1 MKNLNRSFVSS
12 YIMTKTIFGK
22 KLLILTTIAVL
33 VTSLMLFAIP
43 ASAAHLSCGD
53 TVTTDT
59 TLDADLICA
68 GTPGLI
74 IGAAGI
80 TIDLNGHTISGTAC
94 GFCHGIR
101 NGDFSATANPSP
113 TFGFDDV
120 KIKGPGTIIGFE
132 QGIRG
137 DTVSRFTIENV
148 IVRDQTSSSAIDIL
162 DSKDVKIKNVSISI
176 TTVSGAIEAI
186 RLQNV
191 DNVKVEKVNVVGGAV
206 GVNFG
211 CGSCDGTEQPTNGV
225 IKDSTFI
232 NNGNGIFLAQ
242 TTDAKVK
249 NNVVSG
255 SSGTAI
261 LVGLK
266 CFVGSFPA
274 VTNVEISKN
283 VVSNNDASGITLC
296 TADNSKV
303 NKNIVTGNGGY
314 GIRVLDSDD
323 NKIEKNT
330 AVGNTG
336 KDMKQDAASSGNTWK
351 KNTCITTDDAG
362 SGPIDCP

>member
-1 MKNLNRSFVSS
+1 MIS
-12 YIMTKTIFGK
+12 K
-22 KLLILTTIAVL
+22 KILTITTITVL
-33 VTSLMLFAIP
+33 ATFLMLVAIP
-43 ASAAHLSCGD
+43 ASGAHLSCGD

-59 TLDADLICA
+59 TLDSDLTC
-68 GTPGLI
+68 TTTSGLI
-74 IGAAGI
+74 IGADDI
-80 TIDLNGHTISGTAC
+80 TIDLNGHTISGAAC

-120 KIKGPGTIIGFE
+120 KIKGPGTIVGFE

-137 DTVSRFTIENV
+137 DTVSKFTIENV

-162 DSKDVKIKNVSISI
+162 DSEDVKIKKVFISI
-176 TTVSGAIEAI
+176 TTVSGSIEAI

-191 DNVKVEKVNVVGGAV
+191 DDVKVENVHVVGGAV

-211 CGSCDGTEQPTNGV
+211 CGSCDGTEPPTNGV
-225 IKDSTFI
+225 IKDSTFV

-283 VVSNNDASGITLC
+283 VVSNNDSSGITLC
-296 TADNSKV
+296 TADDSKV
-303 NKNIVTGNGGY
+303 DKNIVTGNGGN

-323 NKIEKNT
+323 NKIEKNI
-330 AVGNTG
+330 AIGNTG
-336 KDMKQDAASSGNTWK
+336 DDMKQDGTSSGNTWK
-351 KNTCITTDDAG
+351 KNTCITKDQAG